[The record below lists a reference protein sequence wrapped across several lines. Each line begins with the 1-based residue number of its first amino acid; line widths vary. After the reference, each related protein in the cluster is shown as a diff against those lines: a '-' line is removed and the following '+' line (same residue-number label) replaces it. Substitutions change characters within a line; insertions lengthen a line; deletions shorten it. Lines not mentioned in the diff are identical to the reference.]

1 MFTPLTKSRWL
12 SYMNGI
18 LMADQTMF
26 IDVLMLCLLSFNN
39 EVGILTQTILNRLT
53 VNSALSVVQVLS
65 WKSKLPLQTI
75 MRLLQV
81 LVPQV
86 EKICIDKYGNV
97 QTHRYLYIY

>member
-1 MFTPLTKSRWL
+1 MKVSTDKIVFINIYTLYEFS
-12 SYMNGI
+12 I
-18 LMADQTMF
+18 LNQT
-26 IDVLMLCLLSFNN
+26 L
-39 EVGILTQTILNRLT
+39 LNRLT
-53 VNSALSVVQVLS
+53 VSSAFSVVQVLS

-97 QTHRYLYIY
+97 QTFIDIINFFLCDAKNG